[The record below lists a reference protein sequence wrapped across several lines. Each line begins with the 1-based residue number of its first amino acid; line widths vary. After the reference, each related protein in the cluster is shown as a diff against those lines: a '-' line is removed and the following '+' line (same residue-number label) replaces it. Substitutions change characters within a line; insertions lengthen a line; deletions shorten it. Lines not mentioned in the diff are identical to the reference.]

1 MSLPLPVIDRIFER
15 LVTAYG
21 REFMA
26 RWDGMDDN
34 AVKSAWADALSGY
47 VNNLEAIG
55 YALEHLP
62 ERAPNL
68 VVFKNLCLLAPAK
81 DVPKLEAPKAD
92 PVIVA
97 HIMQGLQQKE
107 RSKPKDDGRGWARRI
122 LENQKGRTQTVIAMA
137 KAALGAV

>member
-26 RWDGMDDN
+26 RWDGMDN
-34 AVKSAWADALSGY
+34 NSVKSAWADALGCY
-47 VNNLEAIG
+47 AGNLEAIG

-68 VVFKNLCLLAPAK
+68 IVFKNLCLLAPAK
-81 DVPKLEAPKAD
+81 DVPRLESPKAD
-92 PVIVA
+92 LVIVA
-97 HIMQGLQQKE
+97 HVMAGLQQRE
-107 RSKPKDDGRGWARRI
+107 AKPKDDGRGWARRI

-137 KAALGAV
+137 KAALGEV